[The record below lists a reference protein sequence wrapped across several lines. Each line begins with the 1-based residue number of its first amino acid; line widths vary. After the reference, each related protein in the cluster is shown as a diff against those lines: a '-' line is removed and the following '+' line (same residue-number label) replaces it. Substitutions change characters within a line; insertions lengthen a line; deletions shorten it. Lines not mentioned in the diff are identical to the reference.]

1 MIYLQ
6 LFWSFFQIGLFSFG
20 GGYAAVPLIQSQI
33 VETNQWLSMG
43 QFADL
48 ITIAEMTPGP
58 IAINS
63 ATFVGTQVAGL
74 PGAVIATF
82 GCVFPS
88 FVLVL
93 LLSFLYIRYRNLK
106 GMQGILTGLRPA
118 IVAMIAGAGMSL
130 LLLALFNS
138 ELGNLQIADF
148 RIVEAVL
155 FLGSF
160 LSAPEMES
168 QPCAHHFRDG
178 NSGHSPLSVV
188 IFLLFSIIKAGKG
201 GREHEISN
209 VS

>member
-160 LSAPEMES
+160 
-168 QPCAHHFRDG
+168 
-178 NSGHSPLSVV
+178 
-188 IFLLFSIIKAGKG
+188 FLLRKWKVSPVLIIFGTGILALSFICCNFSPFQYNKSGK
-201 GREHEISN
+201 RRKRA
-209 VS
+209 